1 MHVLILGITQS
12 GKTTLAFKLAQMYK
26 AKGTPVLVLDPDL
39 RKDWN
44 ADYIT
49 GDPEAFLKACK
60 MNKSCA
66 IFVDES
72 GQMIGRYA
80 PEMEW
85 LATQSRKWGHKAH
98 FITQR
103 ASQISPT
110 LRNQCTNI
118 FLFKQSPT
126 DSKILACDFVCE
138 DLKNAH
144 TLLQGEYLAK
154 IGVDGK
160 VIKSRAFLAVKK

>member
-1 MHVLILGITQS
+1 MRVLILGITQS
-12 GKTTLAFKLAQMYK
+12 GKTTLAFNLAREYK
-26 AKGTPVLVLDPDL
+26 ESGRNVLVLDPDL
-39 RKDWN
+39 RKEWN
-44 ADYIT
+44 AHFIT
-49 GDPEAFLKACK
+49 DDPEYFLKVVK

-66 IFVDES
+66 LFIDES
-72 GQMIGRYA
+72 GQTIGRYA

-110 LRNQCTNI
+110 LRNQCTNL

-126 DSKILACDFVCE
+126 DSKILACDFVADE
-138 DLKNAH
+138 LKNAH
-144 TLLQGEYLAK
+144 KLKQGEYLVK
-154 IGVDGK
+154 IGVDGE
-160 VIKSRAFLAVKK
+160 IKRCRLF

>member
-1 MHVLILGITQS
+1 MHALILGITQS
-12 GKTTLAFKLAQMYK
+12 GKTTLAFKIAAMYK

-39 RKDWN
+39 RKAWN

-49 GDPEAFLKACK
+49 DDPDKFLQAAK

-80 PEMEW
+80 PQMEW

-126 DSKILACDFVCE
+126 DSKILACDFVCDE
-138 DLKNAH
+138 LKSAH
-144 TLLQGEYLAK
+144 LLSTGEYLGK

-160 VIKSRAFLAVKK
+160 VFKSRAFILQ

>member
-1 MHVLILGITQS
+1 
-12 GKTTLAFKLAQMYK
+12 
-26 AKGTPVLVLDPDL
+26 
-39 RKDWN
+39 
-44 ADYIT
+44 
-49 GDPEAFLKACK
+49 

-66 IFVDES
+66 LFIDES
-72 GQMIGRYA
+72 GQTIGRYA

-110 LRNQCTNI
+110 LRNQCTNL

-126 DSKILACDFVCE
+126 DSKILACDFVADE
-138 DLKNAH
+138 LKNAH
-144 TLLQGEYLAK
+144 KLKQGEYLVK
-154 IGVDGK
+154 IGVDGE
-160 VIKSRAFLAVKK
+160 IKRCRLF